1 MEKTKLKKAFSAIDK
16 RAARAA
22 GYSMSDARA
31 AGYSLSAAIAAGYS
45 LSAARAAGY
54 SLSDAIAAGYSL
66 SDAMAAGYS
75 LSDAIAA
82 GYSLSDARAAGY
94 SLSAARAA
102 GYSMSDAR
110 AAGYSLSDARAAGY
124 SLSAA
129 IAAGYS
135 LSDAIA
141 AGYSLSDAIAAG
153 YSLSDARAAG
163 YSLSAAIA
171 AGYSEND
178 IKEWESIPVLDKPYT
193 HLFSDIKE
201 KRRIHR
207 QSTWGPDKP
216 TDEKHICDTPM
227 CTAGHL
233 VNMAGKIGWDLKNKY
248 GWRDAAALIHI
259 KTHSNFPMQD
269 FGGIGDDQ
277 AMAYIEAAA
286 EFEETGVNPFDDIF
300 KAKV

>member
-16 RAARAA
+16 
-22 GYSMSDARA
+22 G
-31 AGYSLSAAIAAGYS
+31 AAIAAGYS

-54 SLSDAIAAGYSL
+54 SLSA
-66 SDAMAAGYS
+66 
-75 LSDAIAA
+75 AIAA

-102 GYSMSDAR
+102 GYR
-110 AAGYSLSDARAAGY
+110 LSD
-124 SLSAA
+124 A

-153 YSLSDARAAG
+153 YSESD
-163 YSLSAAIA
+163 L
-171 AGYSEND
+171 
-178 IKEWESIPVLDKPYT
+178 KEWESIPILEKPYS
-193 HLFSDIKE
+193 HLLADIKE
-201 KRRIHR
+201 KKRIHR

-233 VNMAGKIGWDLKNKY
+233 VNMAGKIGWDLKDKY
-248 GWRDAAALIHI
+248 GFKDAATLIHL
-259 KTHSNFPMQD
+259 KTHPDFPIQNFGAIED
-269 FGGIGDDQ
+269 ER

>member
-16 RAARAA
+16 GAAI
-22 GYSMSDARA
+22 A

-45 LSAARAAGY
+45 LSAA
-54 SLSDAIAAGYSL
+54 IA
-66 SDAMAAGYS
+66 D
-75 LSDAIAA
+75 
-82 GYSLSDARAAGY
+82 GY
-94 SLSAARAA
+94 SLSAAIAD
-102 GYSMSDAR
+102 GYSLSDAR

-124 SLSAA
+124 SLGAA

-135 LSDAIA
+135 LSDAR
-141 AGYSLSDAIAAG
+141 AAG

-178 IKEWESIPVLDKPYT
+178 IKEWESIPVLDKPYA

-269 FGGIGDDQ
+269 FCGIGDDR